1 MGTNYYRTPTINELE
16 TRRNRLMSRIRR
28 MELTVESVN
37 NDFTVG
43 DPSKFDN
50 WSPWDE
56 FSDSVKV
63 HLGKRS
69 MGWKFLWNFNDNKY
83 FKDKES
89 LLKFIRSG
97 RIVDEYGN
105 EMNQEKFIDMAL
117 SWGKEDGYD
126 SETYCLEYPER
137 RTSWS
142 KPERYVDGLRIS
154 DSTNFS

>member
-69 MGWKFLWNFNDNKY
+69 MGWKFLWNFNDGKY

-89 LLKFIRSG
+89 LFKFIRSG

-117 SWGKEDGYD
+117 GWGKEDGYD
-126 SETYCLEYPER
+126 NESYCLEYPER

>member
-1 MGTNYYRTPTINELE
+1 MGTNYYRIPTVNELE
-16 TRRNRLMSRIRR
+16 TRRNRLMSRIRQ
-28 MELTVESVN
+28 MELNVESVSK
-37 NDFTVG
+37 DFTIG
-43 DPSKFDN
+43 DPTKFDN

-56 FSDSVKV
+56 FSDNVKV

-69 MGWKFLWNFNDNKY
+69 MGWKFLWNFNDDKY

-89 LLKFIRSG
+89 LFKFIRSG
-97 RIVDEYGN
+97 RIIDEYGN
-105 EMNQEKFIDMAL
+105 EMSQEKFIVMAL

-126 SETYCLEYPER
+126 IESYYLEYPER

>member
-1 MGTNYYRTPTINELE
+1 MGTNYYRSPTLNELE
-16 TRRNRLMSRIRR
+16 TRKNRLMSRIRQ
-28 MELTVESVN
+28 MELNVESVN
-37 NDFTVG
+37 NNFRIDGTDQFQ
-43 DPSKFDN
+43 N
-50 WSPWDE
+50 LSPWDE
-56 FSDSVKV
+56 FTDNVKV

-69 MGWKFLWNFNDNKY
+69 MGWKFLWNFNDDKY

-89 LLKFIRSG
+89 LFKFIRSG

-126 SETYCLEYPER
+126 IESYSLEYPER
-137 RTSWS
+137 RTYWS
-142 KPERYVDGLRIS
+142 KPERCVDGLRIS

>member
-105 EMNQEKFIDMAL
+105 EMNQEKFIDIAL